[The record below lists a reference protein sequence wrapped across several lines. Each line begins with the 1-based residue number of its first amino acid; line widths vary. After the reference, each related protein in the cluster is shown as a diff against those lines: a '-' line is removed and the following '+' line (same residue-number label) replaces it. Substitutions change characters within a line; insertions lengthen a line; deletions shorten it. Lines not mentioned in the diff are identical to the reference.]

1 MRLLGSVAPQHDFSR
16 VARQEFAVKQGH
28 ATVGHAAHPRAGQV
42 MTGAD
47 IIIQVL
53 ADEGV
58 DTIFGYSG
66 GAILPTYD
74 AVFRYNEEHAVP
86 RRGAPIPLIVP
97 ANEQGAGFMAAG
109 YARASGRVGVCLVTS
124 GPGATNTVTPVRDC
138 AADSVPIVVICG
150 QVPTAAI
157 GSDGFQEAPVSNIM
171 GAVAKHCFLVT
182 DPERLEATVRTAFEI
197 ARTGRP
203 GPVVIDV
210 PKDVQNWQG
219 PFKGEGH
226 LDVRGYRHRM
236 TSLQKSELSTAQSD
250 AFLAM
255 LGESERPLI
264 YAGGGVING
273 SGAEELGRFATEL
286 GIPVVT
292 TLMGIGAF
300 DTTHPLAMRMLGMH
314 GTAFANYAVDDCDFL
329 IALGARFD
337 DRVAGVPERFAPNAR
352 HIAHIDVDAS
362 EINKVKRVNWSHVG
376 LLPGALEALRKRA
389 RRAAF
394 NHDWSA
400 WQQHLDG
407 LRRRHAMNYD
417 RESPLIQPYY
427 VIEEINRLTKGEAI
441 IATGVGQHQMW
452 AAQYFD
458 FRKPRLWLTSGSMG
472 TMGFGLPAAIGAQF
486 ARRDRLVIDVDGD
499 ASMRMNLGELE
510 TVTTYDLPVK
520 VVVLNNFGDGMVK
533 QWQKLFFKGRLSAS
547 DKSLHKKD
555 FVKAAQADGF
565 QFAVRL
571 DRKDDVPRV
580 VREFIE
586 FKGPAFLE
594 VIIDPDAGVY
604 PMVGPG
610 QTYAQMITGDYIE
623 SRGRGETQ
631 EPGAT
636 GMF

>member
-1 MRLLGSVAPQHDFSR
+1 
-16 VARQEFAVKQGH
+16 VKHSH
-28 ATVGHAAHPRAGQV
+28 ATVGHAAHPKAGQV
-42 MTGAD
+42 MTGAET
-47 IIIQVL
+47 IVQVL
-53 ADEGV
+53 VDEGV

-74 AVFRYNEEHAVP
+74 AVFRHNQEHTAA
-86 RRGAPIPLIVP
+86 GQAAPMPLIVP

-109 YARASGRVGVCLVTS
+109 YARASGRVGVCMVTS

-157 GSDGFQEAPVSNIM
+157 GSDAFQEAPVSNIM

-182 DPERLEATVRTAFEI
+182 DPERLEATVRTAFHI

-219 PFKGEGH
+219 PFRGEGL
-226 LDVRGYRHRM
+226 LDVRGYSHRM
-236 TSLQKSELSTAQSD
+236 AGLEKNALTDEQCD
-250 AFLAM
+250 AFFAM
-255 LGESERPLI
+255 LGESERPLL
-264 YAGGGVING
+264 YAGGGVINA
-273 SGAEELGRFATEL
+273 GAAEALRGFATEL
-286 GIPVVT
+286 GVPVVT
-292 TLMGIGAF
+292 TLMGIGAV
-300 DTTHPLAMRMLGMH
+300 DTRHPLSMSMLGMH
-314 GTAFANYAVDDCDFL
+314 GAAYANYAVDDCDFL
-329 IALGARFD
+329 VAVGARFD
-337 DRVAGVPERFAPNAR
+337 DRVAGVPAKFAPKAKR
-352 HIAHIDVDAS
+352 IAHLDVDAS
-362 EINKVKRVNWSHVG
+362 EINKVKRVQWNHVG
-376 LLPGALEALRKRA
+376 LLPAALESLRAHA
-389 RRAAF
+389 RRKGF
-394 NHDWSA
+394 TRDWSR
-400 WQQHLDG
+400 WREYLDG
-407 LRRRHAMNYD
+407 LKRRHAMNYD

-427 VIEEINRLTKGEAI
+427 VIEEINRLTKGEAV

-458 FRKPRLWLTSGSMG
+458 FRDPRLWLTSGSMG

-486 ARRDRLVIDVDGD
+486 ARRDKLVIDVDGD

-565 QFAVRL
+565 GFAVRL
-571 DRKDDVPRV
+571 DRKEDVPRV
-580 VREFIE
+580 VREFVE
-586 FKGPAFLE
+586 FPGPAFLE

-610 QTYAQMITGDYIE
+610 QTYDEMITGDFIE
-623 SRGRGETQ
+623 SRGKGGTKEAD
-631 EPGAT
+631 AT